1 MLLYCANLGPAW
13 AAWTG
18 RSPMKVR
25 PSPLA
30 YLSLVTVT
38 LFATTLACGPTGGTG
53 ATTGA
58 EPVAGEA
65 VSSLDGVQSATI
77 QIEAQGTFIDPE
89 VGQISNAAGRG
100 SGFIIDPPGM
110 PVTNHT

>member
-1 MLLYCANLGPAW
+1 MLLYCANLGPTW

-18 RSPMKVR
+18 RSPIKFR

-38 LFATTLACGPTGGTG
+38 LFATTLACGLTGGTG
-53 ATTGA
+53 GTTGE
-58 EPVAGEA
+58 EPAGGEA

-77 QIEAQGTFIDPE
+77 QIEAQGTFIDPA
-89 VGQISNAAGRG
+89 VGQISNAAGRR
-100 SGFIIDPPGM
+100 SG
-110 PVTNHT
+110 VLN